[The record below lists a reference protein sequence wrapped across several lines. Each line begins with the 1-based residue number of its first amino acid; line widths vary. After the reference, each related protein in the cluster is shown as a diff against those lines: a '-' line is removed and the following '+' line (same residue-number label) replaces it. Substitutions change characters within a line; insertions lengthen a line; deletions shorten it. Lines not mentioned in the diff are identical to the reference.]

1 MERASMAATR
11 AGTEAGMPLDG
22 LSVNREINGGG
33 QDSDVVEETAA
44 REASDMGGLDAVG
57 IEPGARDR
65 PNTDRGNNGVGVGS
79 TTA

>member
-1 MERASMAATR
+1 MAATR
-11 AGTEAGMPLDG
+11 ARTEAGMLLDG

-44 REASDMGGLDAVG
+44 REASDRGGLDA
-57 IEPGARDR
+57 GARDR